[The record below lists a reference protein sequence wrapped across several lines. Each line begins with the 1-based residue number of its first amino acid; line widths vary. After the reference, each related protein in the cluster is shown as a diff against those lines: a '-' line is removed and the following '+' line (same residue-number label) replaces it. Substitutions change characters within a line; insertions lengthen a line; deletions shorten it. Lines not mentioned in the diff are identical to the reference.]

1 MDWFSNH
8 KIEVFSLLLAVF
20 PHIVA
25 LSPTLAKGEG
35 IITAILN
42 FLAGNYGAAEN
53 KKDDKK
59 KGK

>member
-1 MDWFSNH
+1 MDWIVEN
-8 KIEVFSLLLAVF
+8 KGVIGSLLLVLL

-35 IITAILN
+35 VISAVLN
-42 FLAGNYGAAEN
+42 LLAGNYGSAEN
-53 KKDDKK
+53 KNDKK